1 VKRTLLIIGILAAA
15 GGWYAAVHYGTA
27 SKQAAE
33 NGRKVLF
40 YQSPMHPWVRSEQ
53 PGQCT
58 VCGMALVPV
67 YEGAAG
73 YDNAVT
79 DIVMLSPGSP
89 NVIGVQT
96 AEVKTQPL
104 SRTLRIAGMIGEDE
118 SRHGI
123 ISAPVE
129 GRIDGLSMNHEGQ
142 QVTRRQPLATI
153 FSKTLLKAADAYKAM
168 LPQGEQAAE
177 PLKRTLEQYG
187 LVWEQIKTIPQ
198 RQPGD
203 MYFGVLSPLSGVIV
217 KSYVHEG
224 QQVKE
229 GERLFEIADFTRMW
243 FTAMVA
249 EQDLPFL
256 KVGQVT
262 RLNAASLPGETMM
275 ARIAFIS
282 PNMDGMSRSAMV
294 RVVLENPERRIKNN
308 SFAQG
313 VVEMEAPEV
322 LAVPRSAVL
331 WPGNV
336 PRVYVVKA
344 PGSYQQRQVK
354 LGRMG
359 DSHYEVM
366 DGLKAGE
373 QVAISGGILLDS
385 QAQLDAMARP
395 SETEMAAMPHAGN
408 HAAWMNYLK
417 AAAELSS
424 ALAADDLAAANAVL
438 SRLPQPPDGLI
449 KSAAPAGSPDLKSL
463 RKVFLPW
470 SQEIAAQALKM
481 KALMPDLRVYRCA
494 MTGKLWD
501 GAPASATWVQLGGEA
516 RNPYWGAEML
526 ECGMEVKP

>member
-1 VKRTLLIIGILAAA
+1 
-15 GGWYAAVHYGTA
+15 
-27 SKQAAE
+27 
-33 NGRKVLF
+33 
-40 YQSPMHPWVRSEQ
+40 MHPWVKSEQ

-67 YEGAAG
+67 YEGG
-73 YDNAVT
+73 TGFENAVT
-79 DIVMLSPGSP
+79 DIVMLPPGSP

-96 AEVKTQPL
+96 AEVKLQTL
-104 SRTLRIAGMIGEDE
+104 TRTLRISGMIGEDE

-153 FSKTLLKAADAYKAM
+153 FSRTLLKAADAYKAM

-177 PLKRTLEQYG
+177 PAKRTLEQYG
-187 LVWEQIKTIPQ
+187 LVWEQIKSIPQ

-203 MYFGVLSPLSGVIV
+203 IYFGVLSPLSGVIV

-243 FTAMVA
+243 FTGMVA
-249 EQDLPFL
+249 EQDLPL
-256 KVGQVT
+256 VKVGQIAKLSAT
-262 RLNAASLPGETMM
+262 SLPGETLT
-275 ARIAFIS
+275 ARVAFIS
-282 PNMDGMSRSAMV
+282 PNLDGMSRSAMV

-313 VVEMEAPEV
+313 VVEVEAPEV

-331 WPGNV
+331 WPGNEA
-336 PRVYVVKA
+336 RVYVMKA
-344 PGSYQQRQVK
+344 AGSYQQRLVK
-354 LGRMG
+354 VGRVG
-359 DSHYEVM
+359 DSHYEVL
-366 DGLKAGE
+366 DGVKAGE
-373 QVAISGGILLDS
+373 QVVISGGMLLDS

-395 SETEMAAMPHAGN
+395 DGKEMASAPQAGN
-408 HAAWMNYLK
+408 DAVWMNLLK
-417 AAAELSS
+417 VAADLSS
-424 ALAADDLAAANAVL
+424 ALAADDLAAANAIL
-438 SRLPQPPDGLI
+438 SRLPQASDRLI
-449 KSAAPAGSPDLKSL
+449 KTTAPSGSPDLKAL

-470 SQEIAAQALKM
+470 SQEIAVQALQR
-481 KALMPDLRVYRCA
+481 KAQMPELRVFRCA
-494 MTGKLWD
+494 MTGKLWE
-501 GAPASATWVQLGGEA
+501 GAPSSAAWIQLGAEA

-526 ECGMEVKP
+526 ECGTEVKP

>member
-1 VKRTLLIIGILAAA
+1 MKRTILIIGLVAAA
-15 GGWYAAVHYGTA
+15 SGWFAGLHYGA
-27 SKQAAE
+27 SSKHAGE
-33 NGRKVLF
+33 SGRKILF
-40 YQSPMHPWVRSEQ
+40 YQSPMHPWVKSEQ

-67 YEGAAG
+67 YEGGAG
-73 YDNAVT
+73 FDNAVS
-79 DIVMLSPGSP
+79 DIVMLPPGSP
-89 NVIGVQT
+89 NVVGVRT
-96 AEVKTQPL
+96 AEAKVLPL
-104 SRTLRIAGMIGEDE
+104 TRTLRISGMIGEDE

-153 FSKTLLKAADAYKAM
+153 FSRTLLKAADAYKAM

-177 PLKRTLEQYG
+177 PIKRTLEQYG

-203 MYFGVLSPLSGVIV
+203 IYFGVLSPLSGVIV

-256 KVGQVT
+256 KVGQIT
-262 RLNAASLPGETMM
+262 KLNATSLPGETMT
-275 ARIAFIS
+275 ARISFIS

-313 VVEMEAPEV
+313 VVEIEAPEV

-331 WPGNV
+331 WPGNE
-336 PRVYVVKA
+336 PRVYVVKEA
-344 PGSYQQRQVK
+344 GSYQQRRVK
-354 LGRMG
+354 LGRIG
-359 DSHYEVM
+359 DSHYEVL

-373 QVAISGGILLDS
+373 QVVVSGGMLIDS

-395 SETEMAAMPHAGN
+395 AEAEMQSMPQAGN
-408 HAAWMNYLK
+408 HAAWMDYMK
-417 AAAELSS
+417 AAAVVSA
-424 ALAADDLAAANAVL
+424 ALAADDLPAVTAALGNV
-438 SRLPQPPDGLI
+438 PPAPEGLI
-449 KSAAPAGSPDLKSL
+449 KSAAPASGNDLKAL

-470 SQEIAAQALKM
+470 SQEIAAQALQM
-481 KALMPDLRVYRCA
+481 KSLMPELRVFRCA

-501 GAPASATWVQLGGEA
+501 GAPASAAWIQLGGEP